1 MKIQNNIIIQFH
13 VLKKDA
19 SDKSTLFSNGKNR
32 FFNIYRKAF

>member
-1 MKIQNNIIIQFH
+1 MKIQNNIIQFH

-32 FFNIYRKAF
+32 FFNIYSKAF